1 MAVLSA
7 PLSTR
12 EGVGVSLYVD
22 DIKDICEDTC
32 GGDTC
37 ASAVALYH
45 ERVGVIALGV
55 EYDDVVAA
63 LEFGEGSV
71 ESHFFKAHSAFNG
84 NGNVN
89 VNDTRAWLA
98 TIRCATIRTCGA
110 TITIPLNQ
118 RSVLNF

>member
-12 EGVGVSLYVD
+12 EGVGVSLHVN
-22 DIKDICEDTC
+22 DIKNIGEDTSS
-32 GGDTC
+32 GDTC
-37 ASAVALYH
+37 ASAVALNH

-63 LEFGEGSV
+63 LEFGKGSV
-71 ESHFFKAHSAFNG
+71 ESHFLKAHRALDG
-84 NGNVN
+84 NGN

-110 TITIPLNQ
+110 TITILLNQ
-118 RSVLNF
+118 RSVLNLLN

>member
-12 EGVGVSLYVD
+12 EGVGVSLHVN
-22 DIKDICEDTC
+22 DIKNIGEDTSS
-32 GGDTC
+32 GDTC
-37 ASAVALYH
+37 ASAVALNH

-71 ESHFFKAHSAFNG
+71 EPHFFKAH
-84 NGNVN
+84 
-89 VNDTRAWLA
+89 RAPDGVQTLA
-98 TIRCATIRTCGA
+98 GA
-110 TITIPLNQ
+110 SWFK
-118 RSVLNF
+118 RFKSSFGAVLALQ

>member
-22 DIKDICEDTC
+22 DIKNIGEDTC

-37 ASAVALYH
+37 ACTVALNH
-45 ERVGVIALGV
+45 EGVGAITLGV
-55 EYDDVVAA
+55 KYNDIVAT
-63 LEFGEGSV
+63 LEFGEWCV
-71 ESHFFKAHSAFNG
+71 EPHFFKAHGAFNG